1 MKSILCLCFAS
12 LCLQLHQAYGQAKY
26 QISGN
31 NRQPYICI
39 PQVSAG
45 SDTGRQG
52 QKPFLYL
59 MSGAQISE
67 LPVAGNYTEANG
79 KICFQPLYPLAEG
92 NSFVLRTAGYNDTI
106 ISIAAAK
113 MAIPTGASTVK
124 AIYPLT
130 DTIPENI
137 LFFHVR
143 FSQPMKED
151 RDAWKKVHIINDR
164 GEKIPGTW
172 RQRSYWLDSGRLL
185 VLMIHPG
192 RVKSGIHYTG
202 PVFAIGKAY
211 NIQVDSSMEDQ
222 YGRPLT
228 ASAHH
233 RYVVTEEHHQK
244 LLACSVPKTVKAGT
258 KEAIEIKFCNGIDH
272 AAACTGIFMYDAAG
286 KSLTCTVQQ
295 YEEYTVRIQPDE
307 TWPKGK
313 IQLELSGSLYDCAGN
328 RLNRLFEMKKKNTYL
343 KDQSSKRFNLNAE

>member
-1 MKSILCLCFAS
+1 MKSLLCLCFAS

-31 NRQPYICI
+31 NRQPNICI

-45 SDTGRQG
+45 SDTGRKG
-52 QKPFLYL
+52 RKPFLYL
-59 MSGAQISE
+59 MSGNEISE
-67 LPVAGNYTEANG
+67 LPVAGNYTDTNG
-79 KICFQPLYPLAEG
+79 WICFQPLYPLAEG

-113 MAIPTGASTVK
+113 MAIPTESGSVS

-143 FSQPMKED
+143 FSQTMKED
-151 RDAWKKVHIINDR
+151 KDAWKKVHIINDR
-164 GEKIPGTW
+164 GEKISGTW

-202 PVFAIGKAY
+202 PVFIKGKAY
-211 NIQVDSSMEDQ
+211 TIQVDSTLEDQ
-222 YGRPLT
+222 YGRSLT

-233 RYVVTEEHHQK
+233 RYVVTEEQRQK
-244 LLACSVPKTVKAGT
+244 LQACSVPATLKSGT
-258 KEAIEIKFCNGIDH
+258 KEAIEIKFCNGIDY

-286 KSLTCTVQQ
+286 KALACTVQQ
-295 YEEYTVRIQPDE
+295 YEECTVRIQPVAS
-307 TWPKGK
+307 WPKGK

-343 KDQSSKRFNLNAE
+343 KDRSSKRFNLNAK

>member
-1 MKSILCLCFAS
+1 MKSFLCLCFAS
-12 LCLQLHQAYGQAKY
+12 LSLQFHQAYGQANY

-31 NRQPYICI
+31 NRQPYICV
-39 PQVSAG
+39 PQVIAD

-59 MSGAQISE
+59 VSGAEISE

-79 KICFQPLYPLAEG
+79 RICFQPLYPLAEG
-92 NSFVLRTAGYNDTI
+92 ASFVLRTAGYSDTI
-106 ISIAAAK
+106 ISVAASK
-113 MAIPTGASTVK
+113 MTIPAETSSVK
-124 AIYPLT
+124 AIYPLA

-151 RDAWKKVHIINDR
+151 KNAWKKVHITDDQ
-164 GEKIPGTW
+164 GATIPGTW

-211 NIQVDSSMEDQ
+211 NVEVDSTMEDQ

-233 RYVVTEEHHQK
+233 RYIITDEQRQK
-244 LLACSVPKTVKAGT
+244 LLACAVPRTVQAGT

-286 KSLTCTVQQ
+286 KSLACTVQQ

-307 TWPKGK
+307 IWPEGK

-343 KDQSSKRFNLNAE
+343 KDQSSKRYNLTAE